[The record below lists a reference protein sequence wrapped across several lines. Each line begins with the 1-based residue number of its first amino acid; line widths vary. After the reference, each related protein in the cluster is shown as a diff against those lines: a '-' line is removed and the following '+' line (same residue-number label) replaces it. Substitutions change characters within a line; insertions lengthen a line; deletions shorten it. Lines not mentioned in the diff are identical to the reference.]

1 MQMYFIIKLKRKR
14 WSDRKISQKYHI
26 SRNTVR
32 KYWNK
37 YLEKKR
43 LLLSQ
48 SHDCD
53 LKEVVEKFLEDP
65 KYDTSNRGYLKYNQE
80 IDSALGKILDDEKKK
95 TSLLGPHNKQKLT
108 KKQIHQLLVD
118 MDFNI
123 GLTTI
128 SKRINKIRDEKKEVY
143 LREIIGQQVSNHY
156 PMYLYQST
164 LTLDIK
170 AKKIFLNL

>member
-1 MQMYFIIKLKRKR
+1 MYFIIKLKKEG

-37 YLEKKR
+37 YLEKER

-53 LKEVVEKFLEDP
+53 LKEVVEQLLEDP

-80 IDSALGKILDDEKKK
+80 IDSALRKILDDEKKK
-95 TSLLGPHNKQKLT
+95 TSLLGPHHKQKLT

-118 MDFNI
+118 MGFNI

-128 SKRINKIRDEKKEVY
+128 SKRINEIRDEKKEVF
-143 LREIIGQQVSNHY
+143 IKQQYDYCDRFEYENGSF
-156 PMYLYQST
+156 S
-164 LTLDIK
+164 
-170 AKKIFLNL
+170 